1 TAKLALG
8 YVPARAWATLRIV
21 GAAVALAA
29 WQLARRKGRPARGDL
44 PRLAL
49 YAFFGIVLNQVLF
62 AEGLARTTPSHSAI
76 LNSLIPVMTLGIAIL
91 AGKERPTWTRVAAIA
106 VSFASV
112 LVLLRAERFRLD
124 DRLVVGDLLT
134 LANGASFSLYLV
146 ISRDA
151 MRRLDT

>member
-1 TAKLALG
+1 MGGSSGTLGGGLVRPRVGAALVAVQLFFGVHYFTAKLALG

-91 AGKERPTWTRVAAIA
+91 AGKER
-106 VSFASV
+106 
-112 LVLLRAERFRLD
+112 
-124 DRLVVGDLLT
+124 
-134 LANGASFSLYLV
+134 
-146 ISRDA
+146 
-151 MRRLDT
+151 